1 MNWIKQ
7 HKLLFVIVVLV
18 LVGTVWYGLSQGGAP
33 APLLTTETVTS
44 VGSTGADKGL
54 VGTLL
59 SLRAVT
65 LSGTIFNQPAFLRLQ
80 DFSTPIIP
88 EPVGRQN
95 PFAPIDSQR
104 GAATSSGNAQI
115 FTPAR

>member
-7 HKLLFVIVVLV
+7 HKLLFIIIILV
-18 LVGTVWYGLSQGGAP
+18 LVGTVWYGLSQSGAP

-44 VGSTGADKGL
+44 TGSTGADKGL

-65 LSGTIFNQPAFLRLQ
+65 LSGTVFSEPAFLSLQ

-88 EPVGRQN
+88 EPVGRE
-95 PFAPIDSQR
+95 IR
-104 GAATSSGNAQI
+104 LL
-115 FTPAR
+115 RLYLK